1 VTTREIDEAT
11 LLAALELNNAHAVD
25 LSFQTEAA
33 FRRLLS
39 VAFYARWTEHQE
51 ALLIALDQDAATDSE
66 NFLWFRARHAR
77 FVYVDRV
84 VVRPEHRGEGHA
96 RALYEELF
104 ALARAAGHGRIVCEV
119 NQVPPNPASDAF
131 HARFGFRAVGS
142 AALSG
147 APKVVRYLMREPL

>member
-1 VTTREIDEAT
+1 VTTREIDDPT
-11 LLAALELNNAHAVD
+11 LLAALELNNAHAID

-39 VAFYARWTEHQE
+39 VAFYRRWTAQQE
-51 ALLIALDQDAATDSE
+51 AFLIALDQDAASGSE

-84 VVRPEHRGEGHA
+84 VVRPEHRGKGHG
-96 RALYEELF
+96 RDLYEDLF
-104 ALARAAGHGRIVCEV
+104 ALARAAGHDRVVCEV

-131 HARFGFRAVGS
+131 HARFGFRAVGG
-142 AALSG
+142 AALLG
-147 APKVVRYLMREPL
+147 APKVVRYLMRAPL